1 MAKKIKEQIVEALED
16 SKVRLEELKERGLKV
31 ATEAATK
38 GRDVAIQVKETVT
51 HEAARGQEMLGRL
64 QAEDTLKDLMDRFG
78 SLKLSEAIQKMKES
92 DIIRQTGNLRND
104 LLASLQIPT
113 QESVTQ
119 LQAAI
124 DKLAKEVAELK
135 TLRRDVSRLSQA
147 AKPAKKAAEPKA
159 TAKPKGCQ
167 KKSAPKAA
175 SRPKGR
181 NQDCKRR
188 QQPRAP
194 QRRLRLPR
202 SSRNR
207 ARETIVLFSRI

>member
-119 LQAAI
+119 LQVSV

-159 TAKPKGCQ
+159 TAEPKAAT

-175 SRPKGR
+175 AAPKAAT
-181 NQDCKRR
+181 KTAKKTTAKST
-188 QQPRAP
+188 PKATK
-194 QRRLRLPR
+194 
-202 SSRNR
+202 
-207 ARETIVLFSRI
+207 ATKE

>member
-159 TAKPKGCQ
+159 EPKAAA
-167 KKSAPKAA
+167 KSAPKAA
-175 SRPKGR
+175 AAPKAAT
-181 NQDCKRR
+181 KTAKKTTAKST
-188 QQPRAP
+188 PKATK
-194 QRRLRLPR
+194 
-202 SSRNR
+202 
-207 ARETIVLFSRI
+207 AAKE

>member
-159 TAKPKGCQ
+159 AAKPKAEPKAAAKSAQ
-167 KKSAPKAA
+167 KAAAAPKAA
-175 SRPKGR
+175 TKTAKKTTAKSTPKAT
-181 NQDCKRR
+181 K
-188 QQPRAP
+188 ATK
-194 QRRLRLPR
+194 
-202 SSRNR
+202 
-207 ARETIVLFSRI
+207 E

>member
-1 MAKKIKEQIVEALED
+1 MIMAKKIKEQIVEALED

-159 TAKPKGCQ
+159 TAEPKAAA
-167 KKSAPKAA
+167 KSAPKAA
-175 SRPKGR
+175 AAPKAAT
-181 NQDCKRR
+181 KTAKKATAKST
-188 QQPRAP
+188 PKATK
-194 QRRLRLPR
+194 
-202 SSRNR
+202 
-207 ARETIVLFSRI
+207 AAKE

>member
-159 TAKPKGCQ
+159 TAEPKAAT

-175 SRPKGR
+175 AAPKAAT
-181 NQDCKRR
+181 KTAKKTTAKST
-188 QQPRAP
+188 PKATK
-194 QRRLRLPR
+194 
-202 SSRNR
+202 
-207 ARETIVLFSRI
+207 ATKE

>member
-119 LQAAI
+119 LQVSV

-159 TAKPKGCQ
+159 TAEPKAAT
-167 KKSAPKAA
+167 KKRAPKAA
-175 SRPKGR
+175 AAPKAAT
-181 NQDCKRR
+181 KTAKKTTAKST
-188 QQPRAP
+188 PKATK
-194 QRRLRLPR
+194 
-202 SSRNR
+202 
-207 ARETIVLFSRI
+207 AAKE

>member
-159 TAKPKGCQ
+159 EPKAAA
-167 KKSAPKAA
+167 KSAPKAA
-175 SRPKGR
+175 AAPKAAT
-181 NQDCKRR
+181 KTAKKTTAKST
-188 QQPRAP
+188 PKATK
-194 QRRLRLPR
+194 
-202 SSRNR
+202 
-207 ARETIVLFSRI
+207 ATKE

>member
-159 TAKPKGCQ
+159 TAEPKAAA
-167 KKSAPKAA
+167 KSAPKAA
-175 SRPKGR
+175 AAPKAAT
-181 NQDCKRR
+181 KTAKKATAKST
-188 QQPRAP
+188 PKATK
-194 QRRLRLPR
+194 
-202 SSRNR
+202 
-207 ARETIVLFSRI
+207 AAKE